1 MALDSTANSNVVK
14 SDDRVVCKSVDPDLE
29 MKVHVHESFASAT
42 NEVTPQSKSLNPSTD
57 QDHPNSTVTHF

>member
-1 MALDSTANSNVVK
+1 MGLDSTADSNVVK
-14 SDDRVVCKSVDPDLE
+14 SNDRVACTSVDPNLE
-29 MKVHVHESFASAT
+29 KRVCVDESFANAT